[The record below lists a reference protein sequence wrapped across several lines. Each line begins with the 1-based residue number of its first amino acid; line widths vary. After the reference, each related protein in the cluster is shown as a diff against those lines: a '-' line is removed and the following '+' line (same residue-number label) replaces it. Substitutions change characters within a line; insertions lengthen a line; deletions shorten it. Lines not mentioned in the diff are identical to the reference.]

1 MKFLH
6 RNSMKILV
14 SMISVIA
21 FTALEIMAAPSVA
34 TISKYSGSVYVKK
47 SGGEKKMSAFKGMRL
62 LKGDTIFT
70 TKNSSV
76 TLDVDEDK
84 ELTLGS
90 NTQLS
95 ITELSKELDSSSK
108 SEFRLWTGKAWANI
122 TKKLDKNSRYEIRTS
137 TTIAGVRGTKFYV
150 CQEEDTT
157 EIVVLEG
164 TVIAETFV
172 MSEKPDGTYAF
183 EKVEKSV
190 EKNEQF
196 TVQGSAQ
203 SGSEVSLKPVEL
215 KTLDLF
221 VLTSFRESIAKSN
234 PELLEELDK
243 IIDIKEEEAKNNSVE
258 EYEEEKIIPQ
268 ISYDPVITTSIP
280 PNNNDIVA
288 SPQPDPSQG
297 SDNTPP
303 IGKLFD
309 IYALSETQVLFV
321 QFNEALSPETLSIT
335 NPENLL
341 LNSSIGYNSS
351 DGLLPVPVEQIQWT
365 CSSDMLNTPLLEI
378 ILESPTGFMDGNQVI
393 VNFKVDVIKDLS
405 GNTNNS
411 SVIGNCIDRSS
422 GLLPTIL
429 GTDYLNE
436 SQIRNS
442 TSGNTFTITLGNN
455 QGDWVSDIVSDT
467 NKLNMLYE
475 SFYVDSGL
483 DEWNKIKANLSA
495 QLVNSK
501 TISIT
506 IPQTSDYNIT
516 KDQWVSLLIPEEL
529 VTLGNSGLTMPFII
543 SADLATELSVTGVY
557 SIPEKGS
564 SPGSTKITS
573 LDTGSI
579 SGATKWQIKVM
590 DEWYYDPIY
599 YDSIIDG
606 AEDYVAGSDINVLP
620 DQYILLLAVDDNG
633 RVKSYANVTIDSWM
647 VALVSPPVNNLSF
660 SNTDPNV
667 KHVLVSNIDLPRFE
681 WLEILTTS
689 SGTPSDTELAEYR
702 FNVSSTSNNKPG
714 IYELENQAGDTTD
727 IGDTVY
733 YRFVDK
739 FADGTV
745 DKTSWVADG
754 TISYADTPIN
764 IKGDASGNFILSA
777 QDSKVTIKGISG
789 MQAAVI
795 KNGIMSAPVSI
806 DTIDSVD
813 IYIEGG
819 ITPYDQIIV
828 AILNDSGNICSRTAD
843 FAIEVPNALNNDAYY
858 NGFSVIGH
866 LNSIKINNTYGSLT
880 ENYVNVYK
888 NGVLISSNTEIL
900 SSAETIIPIVG
911 GLAAGDKLQVQV
923 INLTGNVSTLSE
935 EVIVLAAP
943 NSGNVILHYGTSSEN
958 DTITI
963 NNLKPDKYYT
973 VNILPISGNNPSY
986 DYLGGTTDTSGTL
999 GPINFEMSV
1008 TPQTTGT
1015 TSSTCEIYLSDGA
1028 GNTSLKSDLTT
1039 AE

>member
-14 SMISVIA
+14 SMILVIA
-21 FTALEIMAAPSVA
+21 FTSLEIMAAPSVA

-150 CQEEDTT
+150 SQDEDTT

-196 TVQGSAQ
+196 TVQDSTQ
-203 SGSEVSLKPVEL
+203 SGSEISLKAVEL

-221 VLTSFRESIAKSN
+221 VLTSFRESIAESN

-243 IIDIKEEEAKNNSVE
+243 IIDIKEEEVKNNPVE

-280 PNNNDIVA
+280 PNNNDIVT
-288 SPQPDPSQG
+288 SPQPDPSPG

-321 QFNEALSPETLSIT
+321 QFSEALNPQTLSIT
-335 NPENLL
+335 NPADLL
-341 LNSSIGYNSS
+341 KNSSIGYTTS
-351 DGLLPVPVEQIQWT
+351 DGVLPVHVKEVQWT
-365 CSSDMLNTPLLEI
+365 YSGNMTNTPLLEI

-393 VNFKVDVIKDLS
+393 VNFKTDIIKDLS

-436 SQIRNS
+436 IQIRNS

-455 QGDWVSDIVSDT
+455 QGDWVNDIISDT

-483 DEWNKIKANLSA
+483 DGWNKIKANLSA
-495 QLVNSK
+495 QLVDSK

-529 VTLGNSGLTMPFII
+529 VTLGNSCLTMPFII
-543 SADLATELSVTGVY
+543 SADFAAELPATGVY

-564 SPGSTKITS
+564 SPGTTKITS
-573 LDTGSI
+573 LDTVSI

-599 YDSIIDG
+599 YDSIING
-606 AEDYVAGSDINVLP
+606 AVDYFAGSDINVLP
-620 DQYILLLAVDDNG
+620 DQYIILLAVDDSG
-633 RVKSYANVTIDSWM
+633 KIKSYANIFLNSWM
-647 VALVSPPVNNLSF
+647 ISLVSPPVENLRF
-660 SNTDPNV
+660 INTTTGAKKVLISNWN
-667 KHVLVSNIDLPRFE
+667 LPKYE
-681 WLEILTTS
+681 WLEVITTNATTPPDPDTATAEYWLNTSASTFNQIGIQDLEVLT
-689 SGTPSDTELAEYR
+689 GTPNTE
-702 FNVSSTSNNKPG
+702 
-714 IYELENQAGDTTD
+714 

-733 YRFVDK
+733 YRFVDG
-739 FADGTV
+739 A
-745 DKTSWVADG
+745 DKTSWIPDG
-754 TISYADTPIN
+754 TIS
-764 IKGDASGNFILSA
+764 DANPLVNTNGAAPGNFILS
-777 QDSKVTIKGISG
+777 SKDGKAVINGVSG
-789 MQAAVI
+789 MSVAII
-795 KNGIMSAPVSI
+795 KNDIISAPIYMSSSDSI
-806 DTIDSVD
+806 DV
-813 IYIEGG
+813 YIEGG
-819 ITPYDQIIV
+819 ITPYDDV
-828 AILNDSGNICSRTAD
+828 VLVILNEDGNICSKSDD
-843 FAIEVPNALNNDAYY
+843 FIKVPQAMNNDANY
-858 NGFSVIGH
+858 NGFGVQGH
-866 LNSIKINNTYGSLT
+866 LNSIKISNTYGYFNGYS
-880 ENYVNVYK
+880 VNVYK
-888 NGVLISSNTEIL
+888 NGSLVTTSGSI
-900 SSAETIIPIVG
+900 TIGENMIPISG
-911 GLAAGDKLQVQV
+911 GLIAGDTIQLQV
-923 INLTGNVSTLSE
+923 IDTNGNESALSE
-935 EVIVLAAP
+935 EVIVMETP
-943 NSGNVILHYGTSSEN
+943 NSSDVTLHYGASAEN

-963 NNLKPDKYYT
+963 SNLKPNEYYT
-973 VNILPISGNNPSY
+973 VNMLPISGNNPNY
-986 DYLGGTTDTSGTL
+986 DYLGGTTDTAGTL
-999 GPINFEMSV
+999 GPINFEISV
-1008 TPQTTGT
+1008 TSQTTGT
-1015 TSSTCEIYLSDGA
+1015 TGSTCEIYLSDGA
-1028 GNTSLKSDLTT
+1028 GNTGLKSELIT